1 MHLTPFTTFP
11 QRMLLT
17 ALTLAITG
25 CAQIPSL
32 GQLATARNSPGAE
45 TTQAF
50 AAPSSRWPDDNW
62 WQAYDDPKLDA
73 LITEALIDAPNLAA
87 ASARLRRAEA
97 AGQIAGA
104 PLLPQLSANGSATE
118 QRQSS
123 NYLTPK
129 AMTPEGWQ
137 DYGRATLDFSWELDF
152 WGKNRAALAAATS
165 DVEASRAEFAQTRLS
180 LAAAIATDYMELAR
194 LFAALD
200 TAARSVEIRSKT
212 ATLFAERFAN
222 GLETKGSLREAE
234 ARRASAE
241 GDFLQIEEQIGLQR
255 YRLAA
260 LLGAGPDRGLAIER
274 PAINLKRSI
283 GLPQALAADLLG
295 RRPDIVAARL
305 RTEAQLKRI
314 DQKKA
319 EFYPNINLA
328 GFIGL
333 QSLGLNLLTKD
344 GSTTG
349 SIGPAISLPIF
360 TGGRLSAELR
370 STAASYDEAVANYNQ
385 TISQALQQ
393 VANATLSQKSLGGRL
408 AKSEEAVA
416 AATEAYRIASNRYE
430 GRLSSYLEVLSAE
443 DVMLNNQR
451 LLTDL
456 RSRAFTLDV
465 ALMHALGGGYREA
478 SASPNTSLTA
488 VQADRHAP
496 DSTN

>member
-1 MHLTPFTTFP
+1 MYPPSFSALPR
-11 QRMLLT
+11 RMLLS

-32 GQLATARNSPGAE
+32 DQLANPKDSQRYE
-45 TTQAF
+45 TTRAF
-50 AAPSSRWPDDNW
+50 AAPASQWPNERW
-62 WQAYDDPKLDA
+62 WQAYDDKQLDA
-73 LITEALIDAPNLAA
+73 LIDEALRDAPDLASA
-87 ASARLRRAEA
+87 GARLRRAEA
-97 AGQIAGA
+97 IGQIAGA
-104 PLLPQLSANGSATE
+104 PLLPQLSASGSATE
-118 QRQSS
+118 QRQSY

-129 AMTPEGWQ
+129 SMTPEGWQ

-165 DVEASRAEFAQTRLS
+165 DVEASRAEYAQARLS

-194 LFAALD
+194 LFAARD
-200 TAARSVEIRSKT
+200 TAARSVEIRNKT

-241 GDFLQIEEQIGLQR
+241 GELLQVEEQIGLQR

-274 PAINLKRSI
+274 PQINLNRSI
-283 GLPQALAADLLG
+283 GLPSELAADLLG

-360 TGGRLSAELR
+360 TGGRLSGELR

-385 TISQALQQ
+385 TVAQALQQ

-430 GRLSSYLEVLSAE
+430 GRLSSYLEVLSSE

-451 LLTDL
+451 ILTDL

-465 ALMHALGGGYREA
+465 ALMHALGGGYRQALVSANTDLSAGQTDGA
-478 SASPNTSLTA
+478 SLDT
-488 VQADRHAP
+488 
-496 DSTN
+496 TN

>member
-1 MHLTPFTTFP
+1 MRHTPFTARFTP
-11 QRMLLT
+11 LPRRIVLT
-17 ALTLAITG
+17 ALALAIAG

-32 GQLATARNSPGAE
+32 DRLANPKHGQDYATSE
-45 TTQAF
+45 AF
-50 AAPSSRWPDDNW
+50 AASAAHWPESKW
-62 WQAYDDPKLDA
+62 WQAYGDAQLDA
-73 LITEALIDAPNLAA
+73 LIDEALRDAPNLAA
-87 ASARLRRAEA
+87 AGARLRRAEA
-97 AGQIAGA
+97 IGQVAGA
-104 PLLPQLSANGSATE
+104 PLLPQLGANASATE
-118 QRQSS
+118 QRQSY

-129 AMTPEGWQ
+129 SMTPEGWQ

-165 DVEASRAEFAQTRLS
+165 ETEASRAEFAQTRLS
-180 LAAAIATDYMELAR
+180 LAATVATDYMELAR
-194 LFAALD
+194 LFAARN
-200 TAARSVEIRSKT
+200 TAARSVEVRSKT

-241 GDFLQIEEQIGLQR
+241 GELLQIDEQIGLQR

-260 LLGAGPDRGLAIER
+260 LLGAGPDRGLAIN
-274 PAINLKRSI
+274 PPTINLSRSI
-283 GLPQALAADLLG
+283 GLPSELAADLLG

-319 EFYPNINLA
+319 EFYPNVNLA

-333 QSLGLNLLTKD
+333 QSLGLNLLSNGD
-344 GSTTG
+344 STTG

-360 TGGRLSAELR
+360 TGGRLSGELR
-370 STAASYDEAVANYNQ
+370 GSVATYEESVANYNQ
-385 TISQALQQ
+385 TVTQALQQ
-393 VANATLSQKSLGGRL
+393 VANAALSQKSLGGRL
-408 AKSEEAVA
+408 NKSEEAVA

-443 DVMLNNQR
+443 DAMLNNLR
-451 LLTDL
+451 ILTDL

-465 ALMHALGGGYREA
+465 ALMHALGGGYGEA
-478 SASPNTSLTA
+478 PALANADLTPVA
-488 VQADRHAP
+488 
-496 DSTN
+496 TN